1 MAWICYLYKDKAMAT
16 KITIQDENSKAAQ
29 LVKAMHDNKQA
40 FREAAQKGELKAY
53 VENGPKKFSAV
64 LPRHVPQD

>member
-1 MAWICYLYKDKAMAT
+1 MT
-16 KITIQDENSKAAQ
+16 VKITIQDENSKAAQ
-29 LVKAMHDNKQA
+29 LVKAMLENQKV

-53 VENGPKKFSAV
+53 VESAPKKFSAV